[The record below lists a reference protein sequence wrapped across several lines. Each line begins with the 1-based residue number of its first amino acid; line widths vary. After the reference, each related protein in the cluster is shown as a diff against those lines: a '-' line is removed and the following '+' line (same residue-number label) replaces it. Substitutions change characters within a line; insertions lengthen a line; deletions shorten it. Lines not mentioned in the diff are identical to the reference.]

1 MFRESLLLYL
11 FRLSIACFILGFM
24 AMIYWSSL
32 LVEENMQTIKGEINS
47 LKTQVNDLKSRERN
61 PEPETK
67 ASKNELKL
75 KKKSLRPHIDPKYP
89 NLLQEDPFF
98 AKTLPNILGPG
109 FTPQGTRHQ
118 SVIGKAN
125 NLHPFSEWYVVM
137 EWISYCTASLAQ
149 NKTGIFET
157 FSPSAA
163 IKIEGRP
170 VEGSESPEYWIHLRE
185 GMFWHPLN
193 PSWFPSDIK
202 LAPHFLKKHP
212 VTSHDFKLY
221 YDAVMNP
228 FITESLAVTLRVE
241 YADIEEFRIIDDLT
255 FVVRWKSF
263 PVIGEDGRIHILN
276 KYRAKNLTLN
286 FAPLASFV
294 YKYFPD
300 GKKIVEEDASPDT
313 YRNNSIW
320 AQNFSFHWA
329 KNIIPSFGPWLFDG
343 LTERVARFKRNPDYF
358 NPWEVLADALEI
370 QVKESGDSAW
380 QEFKS
385 GGLDF
390 LLLQPE
396 QTAELQDFLASAA
409 YKEQEKKGLGIRQL
423 DYVSRSFS
431 YIAWNEAN
439 PLFSSKKIRQALAYA
454 IDRKRIINQIMS
466 GRAIEITGTF
476 FRYSPNYD
484 DSILPIP
491 YDPEKARRLLEEE
504 GWFDIGGDGIIK
516 KEIDG
521 KITPFDF
528 SLTYY
533 AKNQTTRSIVEY
545 VVTALKEVGIRVNPK
560 GVDVADLSAMFED
573 KNFDAYTL
581 AWSLSDPPEDPRQ
594 VWSSQGAKEKGS
606 SNSIGFANPEIDKI
620 IDELT
625 YQYDPIKRVELY
637 HRFDKILYDEM
648 PYAFLFTSKVVFLYR
663 EYLQNVFLPIDRQ
676 DLIPGANKA
685 EPVTSLFWIKK

>member
-1 MFRESLLLYL
+1 MFRESLFLYL
-11 FRLSIACFILGFM
+11 LRFAISCFILGFM
-24 AMIYWSSL
+24 VMLYWSSL
-32 LVEENMQTIKGEINS
+32 LVEENMQTIRKELNGLKREI
-47 LKTQVNDLKSRERN
+47 NDLKGRETSAKTSVKT
-61 PEPETK
+61 TK
-67 ASKNELKL
+67 AEKIKQAAAA
-75 KKKSLRPHIDPKYP
+75 RPHIDPKYP
-89 NLLQEDPFF
+89 NLLKEDPFF
-98 AKTLPNILGPG
+98 AKTLPDMLGPG
-109 FTPQGTRHQ
+109 FVPQGTRHQ
-118 SVIGKAN
+118 SVIGKAD

-137 EWISYCTASLAQ
+137 DWISLCTASLAQ

-170 VEGSESPEYWIHLRE
+170 VEGSESPEYWVHLHE
-185 GMFWHPLN
+185 GMSWHPLN
-193 PSWFPSDIK
+193 QSWFSGDIK

-212 VTSHDFKLY
+212 LTAYDFQLF

-228 FITESLAVTLRVE
+228 FVTEPRAVTMRAE
-241 YADIEEFRIIDDLT
+241 YVDIEEFRVIDDLT
-255 FVVRWKSF
+255 FVVRWKSY
-263 PVIGEDGRIHILN
+263 PIIGEDGRIHILN
-276 KYRAKNLTLN
+276 KYRAKNLTMG

-300 GKKIVEEDASPDT
+300 GKKIVEDDASPDT

-329 KNIIPSFGPWLFDG
+329 KNIIPSFGSWLFDG
-343 LTERVARFKRNPDYF
+343 LTDRVARFKRNPDYY
-358 NPWEVLADALEI
+358 NPLEVLAEALEI
-370 QVKESGDSAW
+370 QIKESGENAW

-390 LLLQPE
+390 LVLQPE
-396 QTAELQDFLASAA
+396 QSAELTDFLASDA
-409 YKEQEKKGLGIRQL
+409 YKEQEKKGLAIRQL
-423 DYVSRSFS
+423 DYISRSFS

-439 PLFSSKKIRQALAYA
+439 PLFASKKTRQALTYA
-454 IDRKRIINQIMS
+454 IDRKRIINQIMN
-466 GRAIEITGTF
+466 GHAIETTGTF

-484 DSILPIP
+484 DSILPLP
-491 YDPEKARRLLEEE
+491 FDPEKARRLLEEE

-521 KITPFDF
+521 KITPFEF
-528 SLTYY
+528 AITYY

-545 VVTALKEVGIRVNPK
+545 AVTALKEVGIRVNLK
-560 GVDVADLSAMFED
+560 GVDVADLSAMFDD
-573 KNFDAYTL
+573 KTFDAYVL
-581 AWSLSDPPEDPRQ
+581 AWALGDPPEDPRQ

-606 SNSIGFANPEIDKI
+606 SNAIGFSNPEIDKI

-625 YQYDPIKRVELY
+625 YEYDPVKRVELY

-648 PYAFLFTSKVVFLYR
+648 PYTFLFTPKVVFLYR

-685 EPVTSLFWIKK
+685 EPITSLFWIKK